1 MFITDQKSLYDL
13 KREISVSSKKN
24 FALERDIRTLDK
36 KIALLI
42 KNRISLEVFDTG
54 GGGGGGGVVLSC
66 CGGCGGVVVV
76 LWCAVHE
83 YSMVVLFSNLLF

>member
-1 MFITDQKSLYDL
+1 MNIFTDQKALYDL

-42 KNRISLEVFDTG
+42 KNRISLEVLQYYYYYLIDI
-54 GGGGGGGVVLSC
+54 VYV
-66 CGGCGGVVVV
+66 
-76 LWCAVHE
+76 
-83 YSMVVLFSNLLF
+83 LLFLLLVYIHLHLWNHLLVL